1 MKKRIL
7 ALLLMVGMLL
17 NSSIVMAADMT
28 IASSEG
34 TYSYDYE
41 EGKTFEMDFKVSGN
55 TGINNMTFFV
65 KYDPTVIQAVDTN
78 TYPEDIIGYDSG
90 NGYSR
95 ALFDNQLI
103 NNQINLVPNAID
115 GDYEGKSDGIKSAA
129 ELGILKYSSAVFIGD
144 ENNHLLNA
152 TGDGTLLRLTF
163 KIIGS
168 GSTQVN
174 LELISDI
181 NKVVNGGFQTVNADI
196 QSAIV
201 TISGNH
207 PVTTETTTVTT
218 ATTTRTTET
227 TTTSQSGSGYNNTTK
242 VTSTTEAE
250 TETTT
255 KSIEKTTEATTSDV
269 KVTFSDIEDYPWA
282 VGAIENLAGA
292 GIVNGYE
299 NGTFLPNNSVKRA
312 DFLLM
317 LLKAMGVDTT
327 EKCEDNFTDV
337 DSERYYYNVV
347 GIAKSMGLANGN
359 GDGTFSPDST
369 ITRQDMMILAKR
381 AMEISTGNTISADTS
396 VLNKFEDKA
405 NISEYA
411 LESLAAMVNEGM
423 VSGTGNNIEP
433 KANTTRAQAAV
444 IINRIYEKI
453 K

>member
-41 EGKTFEMDFKVSGN
+41 ADKTFEMDFKVSGN

-65 KYDPTVIQAVDTN
+65 KYDPNVIQAVETT
-78 TYPEDIIGYDSG
+78 TYPEDIISYDDG
-90 NGYSR
+90 NGVQTAFISNR
-95 ALFDNQLI
+95 LVNSQLK
-103 NNQINLVPNAID
+103 LVPHASD
-115 GDYEGKSDGIKSAA
+115 KEYEGKSDGVKTAA
-129 ELGILKYSSAVFIGD
+129 EIGILKYSSAIFASD
-144 ENNHLLNA
+144 ENNHLRNV
-152 TGDGTLLRLTF
+152 TGDGTLFRLTF
-163 KIIGS
+163 KIVGS
-168 GSTQVN
+168 GSTQV
-174 LELISDI
+174 EI
-181 NKVVNGGFQTVNADI
+181 QTVNDVVKWVNGTAENIDVDI
-196 QSAIV
+196 QSANVNIG
-201 TISGNH
+201 GNSF
-207 PVTTETTTVTT
+207 VTTETTTSSSTSN
-218 ATTTRTTET
+218 TTET
-227 TTTSQSGSGYNNTTK
+227 TTTRQNNNGSGSNNTTK
-242 VTSTTEAE
+242 ATT
-250 TETTT
+250 
-255 KSIEKTTEATTSDV
+255 TTEATTEATTKSAEAATETTTTV
-269 KVTFSDIEDYPWA
+269 AKVTFSDIEDYPWA
-282 VGAIENLAGA
+282 VDAIENLAGA

-327 EKCEDNFTDV
+327 QKCEDNFTDV
-337 DSERYYYNVV
+337 DPERYYYNAV

-396 VLNKFEDKA
+396 VLNKFADKD
-405 NISEYA
+405 NISGYA